1 MRRRLLVVSTLLAAL
16 AFAPAATAN
25 KPIREIIPAP
35 DDMVISGQCEFPVF
49 GHIQGS
55 EIDTTF
61 INKAGDAVKLLAVF
75 PGNTLTLTSLDDT
88 DKSLTLG
95 ATGSFQLRAKP
106 DGTLSGM
113 VTGRGVWLG
122 NPVTSEPGIWYQ
134 NGRVSANL
142 DAAGNTTSVRS
153 TGTLVN
159 VCPLLAS

>member
-1 MRRRLLVVSTLLAAL
+1 MRRRLLVLSALVTAL

-35 DDMVISGQCEFPVF
+35 DDMVISGQCEFPVL

-61 INKAGDAVKLLAVF
+61 IDKAGDPVKLLGVF
-75 PGNTLTLTSLDDT
+75 PGNTLTLTNLDT

-95 ATGSFQLRAKP
+95 ATGSFQLRANP
-106 DGTLSGM
+106 DGTASAM
-113 VTGRGVWLG
+113 VTGRGAWLG
-122 NPVTSEPGIWYQ
+122 NPVTGEPGIWYQ
-134 NGRVSANL
+134 NGRVSANF
-142 DAAGNTTSVRS
+142 DAAGNTTSVGS

-159 VCPLLAS
+159 LCALLAS